1 MHSWAEIFSKF
12 RTGEICHIVIL
23 IIIDCGSEAG
33 RDHSILL
40 GTTGDSLL
48 GFLNI
53 SINTLTTKTGHL
65 KLSLPE
71 IQTLVHE
78 GLLWQLQVLNHPL
91 VKAVRTVDRCF
102 NFKLSKV
109 PWWILLR
116 RRRLHQVS
124 ISKLGTLQTGLRIS
138 VLIDSVRWGALG
150 RVDTATSRCHLHPLE
165 VDTKTETKNSRIPE
179 HPYGI
184 SKCIVLGKRSAETNC
199 SYGSARP

>member
-1 MHSWAEIFSKF
+1 MKTNLQSFKYAFVGWVFFPSLGPA
-12 RTGEICHIVIL
+12 RYVIL

-78 GLLWQLQVLNHPL
+78 GLL
-91 VKAVRTVDRCF
+91 
-102 NFKLSKV
+102 
-109 PWWILLR
+109 
-116 RRRLHQVS
+116 
-124 ISKLGTLQTGLRIS
+124 
-138 VLIDSVRWGALG
+138 
-150 RVDTATSRCHLHPLE
+150 
-165 VDTKTETKNSRIPE
+165 
-179 HPYGI
+179 
-184 SKCIVLGKRSAETNC
+184 
-199 SYGSARP
+199 